1 MWTWIQR
8 ISTASALAAGSVG
21 VLDLSGIGRWLL
33 SQFTSVPL
41 EAIPQQAPL
50 AFQFG
55 YWTVLLTALV
65 ALQVVD
71 IRNTTLRNQE
81 KTYKK
86 WITKNSQRSK
96 NR

>member
-41 EAIPQQAPL
+41 DAFPQQAPL

-65 ALQVVD
+65 VLQVVD
-71 IRNTTLRNQE
+71 IRNTTIKKQE
-81 KTYKK
+81 QK
-86 WITKNSQRSK
+86 SK
-96 NR
+96 YRK